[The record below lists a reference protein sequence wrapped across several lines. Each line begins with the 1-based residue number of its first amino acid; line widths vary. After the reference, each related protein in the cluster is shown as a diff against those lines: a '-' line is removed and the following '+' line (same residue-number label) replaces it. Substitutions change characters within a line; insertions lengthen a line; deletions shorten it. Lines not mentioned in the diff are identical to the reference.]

1 MIFQISSQGRFLQRR
16 AHPPFN
22 KRCDPGSRL
31 VWPWIRGPF
40 SGSLSATGFPLTLP
54 RLLFNISW
62 MIEQSNAIH
71 ALSALAH
78 DARLNVFRLL
88 IRTGPEGLAAGE
100 IGRSLCIPA
109 TALSF
114 HLNRLR
120 EAGLVAKRRT
130 GRHIVYA
137 AEFKAMRDLLGFLSD
152 NCCSESAFG
161 CSDEC
166 PTSDSVTRRQGKRRR
181 AAMP

>member
-1 MIFQISSQGRFLQRR
+1 
-16 AHPPFN
+16 
-22 KRCDPGSRL
+22 
-31 VWPWIRGPF
+31 
-40 SGSLSATGFPLTLP
+40 
-54 RLLFNISW
+54 
-62 MIEQSNAIH
+62 MIEQSNAVH

-88 IRTGPEGLAAGE
+88 IRAGPEGLAAGE
-100 IGRSLCIPA
+100 IGRSLSIPA

-137 AEFKAMRDLLGFLSD
+137 AEFSTMQELLGFLSD
-152 NCCSESAFG
+152 HCCSNSASA

-166 PTSDSVTRRQGKRRR
+166 PKTNSATSRRNKRRC
-181 AAMP
+181 AGTP